1 MGKKCLP
8 GNKEDHLF
16 YISAGVAMTVSMN
29 TASMEKIDL
38 HSFYREEEYLK
49 YCSGHFFCFV
59 FIGFFK
65 NDCVILPFLIG
76 SFWVAM
82 LFYRGFLVI
91 HHSTK

>member
-49 YCSGHFFCFV
+49 DCSGHFFVLLCFYW
-59 FIGFFK
+59 
-65 NDCVILPFLIG
+65 FL
-76 SFWVAM
+76 
-82 LFYRGFLVI
+82 
-91 HHSTK
+91 